1 MTDTH
6 TETADSINDPV
17 NPIDQAMP
25 ADPADLANSANSA
38 NLESP
43 VPVNPINFVDHDKFF
58 DCVHCGL
65 CLSFCPTYAELGT
78 EMDSPRGRIV
88 TLRGLQ
94 EGRFEL
100 DSEVVRHL
108 DLCLGC
114 RACET
119 ACPSGVQYGALI
131 EGARPYI
138 EEHYKRPVLERLKRW
153 AINTI
158 FPNPISMSLFAGL
171 LKIGSAL
178 GLSRLAQAAWL
189 PRPLRPLFGLI
200 PEKGSVSSAALRD
213 QYPAIGEK
221 RYTVAML
228 SGCVMP
234 ELFGATNQA
243 TVKVLQHNGCEVV
256 VPKSQACCGALLLHN
271 GNKPEALALA
281 RRNIDVFGS
290 LDVDALII
298 NASGCGAMMKEYDE
312 LFKDDPV
319 YKDKAVQ
326 LVAKM
331 KDVSEFLGDIQL
343 VPPTKTLMKKV
354 TYHDACHLAHGQAV
368 RDQPRALLN
377 AIPGLEIVDLPESDW
392 CCGSAGTYNI
402 TEPQMAQR
410 LMHRKVKNI
419 ETSKADTVV
428 MGNPGCLM
436 QIRAGLQ
443 QTGASVKAIHT
454 VDLLAEAYED

>member
-1 MTDTH
+1 M
-6 TETADSINDPV
+6 TETHAEQIEPINPSSESPAPV
-17 NPIDQAMP
+17 NP
-25 ADPADLANSANSA
+25 
-38 NLESP
+38 
-43 VPVNPINFVDHDKFF
+43 VNFVDHEKFF

-65 CLSFCPTYAELGT
+65 CLSLCPTYAELGT

-94 EGRFEL
+94 EGRFTLE
-100 DSEVVRHL
+100 SEVVRHL

-138 EEHYKRPVLERLKRW
+138 EEHYKRPVVERLKRW
-153 AINTI
+153 GINSI
-158 FPNPISMSLFAGL
+158 FPNPIGMWVFAGL
-171 LKIGSAL
+171 LKIGAAL
-178 GLSRLAQAAWL
+178 GVSRLAQVAWL
-189 PRPLRPLFGLI
+189 PRQVRPLFALL
-200 PEKGSVSSAALRD
+200 PQKGSLSSAALHD
-213 QYPAIGEK
+213 HYPPIGEK

-243 TVKVLQHNGCEVV
+243 TVKVLQHNGCEVL

-271 GNKPEALALA
+271 GNKPHALALA

-290 LDVDALII
+290 LSIDALII
-298 NASGCGAMMKEYDE
+298 NASGCGAMMKEYGE
-312 LFKDDPV
+312 LLKDDPA
-319 YKDKAVQ
+319 YKDRAEQ

-331 KDVSEFLGDIQL
+331 KDVSEFLDDIPL
-343 VPPTKTLMKKV
+343 TPPTKTLTKKV

-377 AIPGLEIVDLPESDW
+377 AIPGLEVVDLPESDW
-392 CCGSAGTYNI
+392 CCGSAGTYNL
-402 TEPQMAQR
+402 TEPHMAQR
-410 LMHRKVKNI
+410 LLQRKVKNI
-419 ETSKADTVV
+419 ETTEADSVV

-443 QTGASVKAIHT
+443 QHGVSITAVHT